1 MDQFKYINWWTCMY
15 NKQMYNLNNTVLIIK
30 LKIDIVKHISQSRGI
45 IYNTD

>member
-1 MDQFKYINWWTCMY
+1 MY

-30 LKIDIVKHISQSRGI
+30 HKIDIVKHISQSRGI